1 MALLLNGGHIE
12 GACLRSMDFTT
23 ITYYSVSKVED
34 MLAVVRYTAYDD
46 QGSPVAICE
55 DHYGDTPEEFCRIEE
70 DVETALVGGI
80 DVSVMSHYES
90 DIFRSSPTIYG
101 FNVLLFTWSS

>member
-1 MALLLNGGHIE
+1 MMLYYISILTVLKIFGHSE
-12 GACLRSMDFTT
+12 RAWFRSMAFTT
-23 ITYYSVSKVED
+23 ITFYSVSHVKD

-46 QGSPVAICE
+46 EGSPVAICE
-55 DHYGDTPEEFCRIEE
+55 DHYGDTPEEFCRIEQ

-90 DIFRSSPTIYG
+90 DMFPVISDYL
-101 FNVLLFTWSS
+101 NL